1 MREILPSVGI
11 DIGTSTT
18 QVIFSKLEIDNTSGF
33 GAIPKIE
40 IVSKEIIYESPVYTT
55 PLRNEWEIDAEQV
68 KKILFHEYEQ
78 AGIKPEELATGAV
91 IITGESVKKKNA
103 GCTAKQLSEIAGD
116 FVVVTAGPDL
126 ESVLAG
132 CGSGAAKLSEIC
144 GGLVANLDIGGGTT
158 NICIFENGKVI
169 DTACLDIG
177 GRLIRIEDE
186 TIQYMS
192 ESIVKISTD
201 IKSSLV
207 VGAEYV
213 YDTKE
218 LIRAGLEDVFC
229 GHMHGLPMGCD
240 VCYTNHMPTDQND
253 IESLA
258 VILASAGCHYI
269 IGVPGGDDIML
280 MYQSTGYQD
289 IASIREIL
297 GKRPIPEF
305 EAWLEKRGIWKDGHL
320 GENAGDSG
328 VFGEDLNMLKQMT
341 PARIGIGRA
350 GARYQ
355 TVPYLNFL
363 ADQAA
368 ASDAVFAEVT
378 EETLG
383 ALGKFGCFE
392 VKSLCS
398 DKIEM
403 LTRPDW
409 GRKLSEKSL
418 REIAANCEKEVDVQ
432 IYFGDGLCAPSIQA
446 NAEDLFLTLKA
457 GLEEES
463 LTVGTPFFVRYCR
476 VNTTRQI
483 GELLKPKVVCLLIG
497 ERPGLLTSESMSAY
511 ISYNPSR
518 KMSESD
524 YTVVANISK
533 HGVPPVEAGAHIVE
547 IIQDMIRYK
556 CSGVKLSKKLSDCT

>member
-207 VGAEYV
+207 VGAQI
-213 YDTKE
+213 DKTDLKP
-218 LIRAGLEDVFC
+218 LLQRMIQLLEEE
-229 GHMHGLPMGCD
+229 MGFRQKTD
-240 VCYTNHMPTDQND
+240 LLSAVYTNHGLKKNYKLSHIVLSGGVAACVQALNNSADGKIEDEFLYDD
-253 IESLA
+253 I
-258 VILASAGCHYI
+258 GQYPYI
-269 IGVPGGDDIML
+269 II
-280 MYQSTGYQD
+280 
-289 IASIREIL
+289 
-297 GKRPIPEF
+297 
-305 EAWLEKRGIWKDGHL
+305 
-320 GENAGDSG
+320 
-328 VFGEDLNMLKQMT
+328 
-341 PARIGIGRA
+341 
-350 GARYQ
+350 
-355 TVPYLNFL
+355 
-363 ADQAA
+363 
-368 ASDAVFAEVT
+368 
-378 EETLG
+378 
-383 ALGKFGCFE
+383 
-392 VKSLCS
+392 
-398 DKIEM
+398 
-403 LTRPDW
+403 
-409 GRKLSEKSL
+409 
-418 REIAANCEKEVDVQ
+418 
-432 IYFGDGLCAPSIQA
+432 
-446 NAEDLFLTLKA
+446 
-457 GLEEES
+457 
-463 LTVGTPFFVRYCR
+463 
-476 VNTTRQI
+476 
-483 GELLKPKVVCLLIG
+483 
-497 ERPGLLTSESMSAY
+497 
-511 ISYNPSR
+511 
-518 KMSESD
+518 
-524 YTVVANISK
+524 
-533 HGVPPVEAGAHIVE
+533 
-547 IIQDMIRYK
+547 
-556 CSGVKLSKKLSDCT
+556 